1 MTANPSALSLL
12 AIAKESTP
20 GTYVAPTTANHSLI
34 PQADV
39 NVKAVMPRA
48 QDKGIRGSM
57 AATVWGS
64 AATTRHYELSVK
76 GDVFAG
82 SFGHLLM
89 AAFGTDTVSG
99 AGPYVHTFSVS
110 ASSFPG
116 IPTYSVYHYDGVEH
130 WGYVGCRAK
139 SVQVN
144 YDKDGY
150 LKFEVVFLAKDRA
163 SQSAPTVAVESG
175 SGFGPIACHT
185 MGLTLGGTADK
196 GWEKF
201 SWELDRG
208 TEVKQ
213 TFNGAATPEVDY
225 IVPSPPTG
233 TFQGAAFYDSIT
245 NWNRFYNASND
256 SVVCAVGSTN
266 PMLTLTA
273 TTPDWKMADVDPGG
287 VGDIQK
293 VNMSGVMQYSST
305 DAGIC
310 KVALTNSRSTA
321 Y

>member
-1 MTANPSALSLL
+1 MTANPSALTLL

-20 GTYVAPTTANHSLI
+20 GTYVAPTTANHSMI

-39 NVKAVMPRA
+39 NVKAVRPRA

-64 AATTRHYELSVK
+64 TPTTRHYEVSVK

-82 SFGHLLM
+82 SVGHMLM
-89 AAFGTDTVSG
+89 ATFGTDTVTG

-110 ASSFPG
+110 PTSFPG
-116 IPTYSVYHYDGVEH
+116 IPTYSIYHYDGVTR

-139 SVQVN
+139 SFQLN

-150 LKFEVVFLAKDRA
+150 LKFEVSFLAKDRSA
-163 SQSAPTVAVESG
+163 QSTPTVAVESG
-175 SGFGPIACHT
+175 TGFGVIPCHT
-185 MGLTLGGTADK
+185 MSLTLGGSADV

-201 SWELDRG
+201 TWEVDRG

-213 TFNGAATPEVDY
+213 TFNGVSTPEVDY

-233 TFQGAAFYDSIT
+233 TFQGAAFYDSMT
-245 NWNRFYNASND
+245 NFNRFDNASND
-256 SVVCAVGSTN
+256 SVVCSVGATN
-266 PMLTLTA
+266 PVIALTA
-273 TTPDWKMADVDPGG
+273 TNPDWKMADVDPGG

-293 VNMSGVMQYSST
+293 VNMSGIMQYSST
-305 DAGIC
+305 DSGIC
-310 KVALTNSRSTA
+310 KVALTNGRSTA